1 MINKKIFFKGY
12 KSILA
17 HDSPAIALG
26 CCFIAIG
33 ALLKNLGFN
42 IQESIFSTMLTY
54 ALPGSLVMAESLLV
68 GASLL
73 NIFLA
78 VWFVNA
84 RLYPMAVSLFPLM
97 MHKNQPKWKYYFSCH
112 FIAVSAWLI
121 MKNNYK
127 SIPKEQRIDYWIGIG
142 SATWSVA
149 VLGTFIGFHFSDLG
163 NVFSQIINGAFNS
176 SALFGGF
183 IGVLIVGFTR
193 AAFSNEAGV
202 GSASI
207 AHSAAKTKEP
217 VSEGMVALLE
227 PFIDTVVICT
237 MTAIVIIITGNHTVG
252 GLSGSELTT
261 QAFGS
266 IYKGFEY
273 ILAIAILLF
282 AFSTMISWSY
292 YGLKSWTFLFGKSKF
307 SDISYKSIFL

>member
-1 MINKKIFFKGY
+1 MINREFFFKGY

-33 ALLKNLGFN
+33 ALLRNLGFN

-121 MKNNYK
+121 MKSNYK

-149 VLGTFIGFHFSDLG
+149 VIGTFVGFFSSEYLNKDMMMGLAILNPIYFLCMMVGASKTIQITLSVLLGAILGTIFYFLSPEWSILLG
-163 NVFSQIINGAFNS
+163 G
-176 SALFGGF
+176 
-183 IGVLIVGFTR
+183 IVGGTT
-193 AAFSNEAGV
+193 AYLIGELN
-202 GSASI
+202 
-207 AHSAAKTKEP
+207 
-217 VSEGMVALLE
+217 VS
-227 PFIDTVVICT
+227 
-237 MTAIVIIITGNHTVG
+237 
-252 GLSGSELTT
+252 
-261 QAFGS
+261 
-266 IYKGFEY
+266 
-273 ILAIAILLF
+273 
-282 AFSTMISWSY
+282 
-292 YGLKSWTFLFGKSKF
+292 
-307 SDISYKSIFL
+307 